1 MFCKGAGCRLLLS
14 WCSICSSLIQA
25 VIAPTRR
32 RPTRA
37 FPTFLGR
44 DQYISYIDSSSV
56 SCPMTFR
63 IAVIPRAHNG
73 FDGAAPSVRTHA
85 HGDILRRGYR
95 RVGAY
100 SGSAS
105 SVDRQTGNGFH
116 VLWSSGS
123 TLGSGHD
130 RSEDHQTH
138 LGESWS
144 EMGGLAWIPARP
156 SDKPLSAPRLRQEEL
171 GDNSSPPPRQG

>member
-1 MFCKGAGCRLLLS
+1 MESPYNGSQDDSQHSTGAC
-14 WCSICSSLIQA
+14 
-25 VIAPTRR
+25 
-32 RPTRA
+32 
-37 FPTFLGR
+37 
-44 DQYISYIDSSSV
+44 
-56 SCPMTFR
+56 
-63 IAVIPRAHNG
+63 
-73 FDGAAPSVRTHA
+73 
-85 HGDILRRGYR
+85 YR

-156 SDKPLSAPRLRQEEL
+156 SDKPLSARRRLQKGVCVTSARPPFHPPSAPPEPR
-171 GDNSSPPPRQG
+171 S

>member
-1 MFCKGAGCRLLLS
+1 VGELWRPADTDHAVRMESPYNGSQDDSQHSTGAC
-14 WCSICSSLIQA
+14 
-25 VIAPTRR
+25 
-32 RPTRA
+32 
-37 FPTFLGR
+37 
-44 DQYISYIDSSSV
+44 
-56 SCPMTFR
+56 
-63 IAVIPRAHNG
+63 
-73 FDGAAPSVRTHA
+73 
-85 HGDILRRGYR
+85 YR

-156 SDKPLSAPRLRQEEL
+156 SDKPLSARRLRQDDS
-171 GDNSSPPPRQG
+171 GDIASRERFHDHEPVYVKAVGSDAVAAMQALDRVLCNDYATDPPLDRFTAAVQ